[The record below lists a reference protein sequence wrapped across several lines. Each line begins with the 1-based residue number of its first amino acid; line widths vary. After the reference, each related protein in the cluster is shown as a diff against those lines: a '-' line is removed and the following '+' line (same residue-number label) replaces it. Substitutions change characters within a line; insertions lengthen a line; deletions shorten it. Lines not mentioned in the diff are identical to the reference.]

1 MKIAIIEKTK
11 ESLASILP
19 ITFIVIILSFF
30 FGPIGIWQFLSFI
43 IGALMLIVGMTFFTL
58 GADLSMSPVGSSL
71 GSYLTKKRNLW
82 LLLLISALIG
92 FLITVSEPDL
102 LALSDQFDVVK
113 PVVLILVVALGV
125 GIFLAFSMLRIVFQ
139 ISLSKVFMIC
149 YGVVF
154 CFAAI
159 LQFTG
164 KSHFI
169 PIAFD
174 SGGVTTGP
182 MTVPFIL
189 ALGLGVASVRGGEH
203 SEDDSFGLVA
213 LCSIGPILAVMILG
227 LFAEGDIN
235 ASTTEVVLN
244 GSSDFFKHIFHTLGE
259 VILEVIMALAAIV
272 VFIVVYEIVILK
284 EQKKNIIKIFIGLG
298 YTFLGLVF
306 FLTGAKIG
314 YMPLG
319 SFFGSAIA
327 KIKHNWIIVPISMIM
342 GFFVVM
348 AEPAVHVLNKQ
359 VEEVSSGSIS
369 KKVMLFTLAI
379 GVSISLGLAMLRI
392 ICNFSIWWIVL
403 PGYAIALA
411 LSLYTP
417 KMFTAIAFDSGG
429 VASGPMTATF
439 ILPFAT
445 GACAAVSNSDV
456 MQIMLNGFGVVA
468 LVAMT
473 PLIVVQIIGAI
484 YKYKLS
490 KVVDTQEHVYEY
502 EEVIEFLLDED
513 IIKRCSNE

>member
-19 ITFIVIILSFF
+19 ITFIIIILSFF
-30 FGPIGIWQFLSFI
+30 FGPINVWEYLSFF
-43 IGALMLIVGMTFFTL
+43 IGAIMLIVGMTFFTL
-58 GADLSMSPVGSSL
+58 GADLSMTPVGNSL

-82 LLLLISALIG
+82 LLLLVSGVIG

-102 LALSDQFDVVK
+102 LALSNQFDVVK

-125 GIFLAFSMLRIVFQ
+125 GIFLAFSMLRIVVQ
-139 ISLSKVFMIC
+139 IPLSKVFFIC
-149 YGVVF
+149 YSLVF
-154 CFAAI
+154 GLAVI
-159 LQFTG
+159 LQLTG
-164 KSHFI
+164 KSHFL
-169 PIAFD
+169 PISFD

-227 LFAEGDIN
+227 LFAKGDIDT
-235 ASTTEVVLN
+235 TTEQIILESAN
-244 GSSDFFKHIFHTLGE
+244 DFAKHVFHTLGE
-259 VILEVIMALAAIV
+259 VILEVIMALSAIV
-272 VFIVVYEIVILK
+272 VFIVVYEIFVLK
-284 EQKKNIIKIFIGLG
+284 EQKKHIIKIFIGLV
-298 YTFLGLVF
+298 YTFIGLVC

-327 KIKHNWIIVPISMIM
+327 SIKFNWIIIPISMVM

-359 VEEVSSGSIS
+359 VEDVSSGSIS

-392 ICNFSIWWIVL
+392 ICNFSIWWIIL

-445 GACAAVSNSDV
+445 GACAAICNNDATT
-456 MQIMLNGFGVVA
+456 IMLNGFGVVA

-484 YKYKLS
+484 YKFKLS
-490 KVVDTQEHVYEY
+490 RVVIEHEYVYED
-502 EEVIEFLLDED
+502 VIDFPLDEE
-513 IIKRCSNE
+513 ILKRCLNE